1 MVNVDK
7 ALIVGDF
14 NIHVDNTND
23 ALRLAFSDLINS
35 FGVKENVTG
44 TTHNFNH
51 TLDFIISHGID
62 LTDTDI
68 VSQSDDVTDHFLVS
82 CMLHIT
88 DIEYKAPRYRPG
100 RTIVPATEDRFTNNL
115 PDFSQLLCIS
125 INTDELDKITSNMG
139 TIFSNTL
146 EIVAPI
152 ILKKIREKR
161 AAPWFN
167 SYPVMTGQRR
177 VDPCA
182 VRCLI
187 DRIKQAKVSGQ
198 KQEYQR
204 QGRDINNTRQKSG
217 SQAQVQSSKV
227 GQSGVKHRDN
237 K

>member
-1 MVNVDK
+1 MLLTISLYR
-7 ALIVGDF
+7 ACCILLIL
-14 NIHVDNTND
+14 NIR
-23 ALRLAFSDLINS
+23 LR
-35 FGVKENVTG
+35 V
-44 TTHNFNH
+44 
-51 TLDFIISHGID
+51 
-62 LTDTDI
+62 I
-68 VSQSDDVTDHFLVS
+68 VQAELLFQPLKTV
-82 CMLHIT
+82 
-88 DIEYKAPRYRPG
+88 
-100 RTIVPATEDRFTNNL
+100 TNNL

-152 ILKKIREKR
+152 KLKKIREKR
-161 AAPWFN
+161 AAPWYN
-167 SYPVMTGQRR
+167 SYPVMTSQRR
-177 VDPCA
+177 VDLCA

-187 DRIKQAKVSGQ
+187 GRIKQAKVSGQ